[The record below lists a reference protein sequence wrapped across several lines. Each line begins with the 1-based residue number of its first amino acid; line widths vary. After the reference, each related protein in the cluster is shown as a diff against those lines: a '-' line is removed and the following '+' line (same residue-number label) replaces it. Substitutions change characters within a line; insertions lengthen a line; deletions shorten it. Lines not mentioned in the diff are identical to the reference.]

1 LLADHCI
8 VAVHITS
15 SPDEPL
21 GAVTGDRS
29 VTGPLQV
36 MSKLLVAAPGESA
49 KWNYAL
55 GMLK

>member
-1 LLADHCI
+1 M
-8 VAVHITS
+8 TS

-29 VTGPLQV
+29 VTGPLQL
-36 MSKLLVAAPGESA
+36 MSKLHVAAAGVA
-49 KWNYAL
+49 KWNNPF